1 VRIVVCVKQVPVVSA
16 LQFDPATKTL
26 KRDGVPTEVSPFD
39 IRALVKAV
47 ELRDA
52 HSGEVV
58 AVTMGPPQARAALV
72 ECLALGADRAVHL
85 CDRAFAGADTL
96 ATARALAAALRRE
109 SFDLIL
115 CGRNSVDAETGQV
128 GPELAELLDVPQVT
142 GARRITVDLDAAE
155 ISVEREIDEG
165 IDTVTVPL
173 PALVT
178 AAEDLAPERFP
189 STADR
194 VAAARK
200 PIAELHAAD
209 LGSADAFG
217 STGSPTWVAALETM
231 DTGRLGRI
239 MVPDHID
246 EAAAEL
252 ARILVNQHDL
262 FGELRVPT
270 PPAVAQVPRAVS
282 RSGPTAVWV
291 VAEELGG
298 RIRPVT
304 HELLGRAAEL
314 AKAIGGEVSAVLLGS
329 DLSQHARALA
339 MSGADRVLLAEDPRL
354 TPYQTDL
361 HAAVLADAIQTLQP
375 GIVLLPATGM
385 GRDLAPRVAAR
396 LQLGLTGDCIDL
408 GLDGDGRLL
417 QYKPAFG
424 GSVVAPILSR
434 TVPEMATVRPGM
446 LAAPVPD
453 PSRRAPVIALP
464 VRPVLRSRGRIGIR
478 RLDAQAAVELDR
490 AEIVVGIGMGLGD
503 RANIDRLQPLI
514 NLLHA
519 SVCITRD
526 VSEAAWLPKQHQV
539 GMTGR
544 AIAPKLYIAV
554 GVRGAFEHMVG
565 VRRAGLIV
573 AINKNARAPIFKLAD
588 YGIVG
593 DYAAVLPALCHHL
606 AAARD

>member
-1 VRIVVCVKQVPVVSA
+1 
-16 LQFDPATKTL
+16 
-26 KRDGVPTEVSPFD
+26 
-39 IRALVKAV
+39 
-47 ELRDA
+47 
-52 HSGEVV
+52 
-58 AVTMGPPQARAALV
+58 
-72 ECLALGADRAVHL
+72 
-85 CDRAFAGADTL
+85 
-96 ATARALAAALRRE
+96 
-109 SFDLIL
+109 
-115 CGRNSVDAETGQV
+115 
-128 GPELAELLDVPQVT
+128 
-142 GARRITVDLDAAE
+142 
-155 ISVEREIDEG
+155 
-165 IDTVTVPL
+165 
-173 PALVT
+173 
-178 AAEDLAPERFP
+178 
-189 STADR
+189 
-194 VAAARK
+194 
-200 PIAELHAAD
+200 
-209 LGSADAFG
+209 
-217 STGSPTWVAALETM
+217 
-231 DTGRLGRI
+231 
-239 MVPDHID
+239 
-246 EAAAEL
+246 
-252 ARILVNQHDL
+252 
-262 FGELRVPT
+262 
-270 PPAVAQVPRAVS
+270 
-282 RSGPTAVWV
+282 
-291 VAEELGG
+291 
-298 RIRPVT
+298 
-304 HELLGRAAEL
+304 
-314 AKAIGGEVSAVLLGS
+314 
-329 DLSQHARALA
+329 
-339 MSGADRVLLAEDPRL
+339 VLLAEDPRL